1 MAPTRV
7 GFVTTYSQREQVSM
21 SNPYLAP
28 ANSSPTQS
36 HHGDEVKAPAI
47 ALMVVSILAL
57 VLGSAGLIFDVFL
70 IAVQGVTTIEIIV
83 RSLWGV
89 LLLISAAFVLFGA
102 IKMKNKTDYG
112 VAKAAAIVA
121 IIPFV
126 GPCCLIG
133 IPFGIWAVVVLS
145 KPHVKAAFR

>member
-1 MAPTRV
+1 MP
-7 GFVTTYSQREQVSM
+7 
-21 SNPYLAP
+21 NPYTAP
-28 ANSSPTQS
+28 PQSSPTHSSPAQS
-36 HHGDEVKAPAI
+36 QPKDEVTAPAI

-57 VLGSAGLIFDVFL
+57 VLGSAGLVFGVFL
-70 IAVQGVTTIEIIV
+70 MAVQDNATPEIIV
-83 RSLWGV
+83 RSVWGG

-102 IKMKNKTDYG
+102 IKMKNMKDYG

-133 IPFGIWAVVVLS
+133 IPFGIWAVVVLN
-145 KPHVKAAFR
+145 KPHVRAAFR

>member
-1 MAPTRV
+1 M
-7 GFVTTYSQREQVSM
+7 
-21 SNPYLAP
+21 
-28 ANSSPTQS
+28 
-36 HHGDEVKAPAI
+36 DEIKAPAI

-57 VLGSAGLIFDVFL
+57 VVGSLGLIFDVFL
-70 IAVQGVTTIEIIV
+70 IAVQGVVTLQLIV

-102 IKMKNKTDYG
+102 IKMKNMKDYG
-112 VAKAAAIVA
+112 VARAAAIVA

-133 IPFGIWAVVVLS
+133 IPFGIWAVIVLS
-145 KPHVKAAFR
+145 KPHVRAAFR